1 MNNNQRVINERLKD
15 FTRKYYLNKLYRGGI
30 FFVAITLLTF
40 IVYALLEY
48 FSYFGT
54 TTRAILF
61 YSYITLFAV
70 TFVFYI
76 LIPILKIAGL
86 GKQIS
91 KRQMA
96 DIIGRHFPEID
107 DKLLNIIE
115 LEDME
120 SSGDYQSRDLLI
132 AAIDTKIEKI
142 KPFPFVK
149 AIPFKATTKHLKWV
163 AVPLLLFV
171 IIFSV
176 KSEIFTDST
185 ERIVNHR
192 QEYERPAPYSFEIE
206 NENLTAFQNDEFSVN
221 VKVVGDEIPE
231 EVYISYNKKN
241 YKMLKIGSSRF
252 TYTFAALQNNLTFN
266 FLTDEVASK
275 AFTINVLPKPMTIS
289 FVMQLQYP
297 AYLNKNSETVEN
309 NGTVTVP
316 EGTRISWAFYT
327 KNTDSLLFV
336 LEDKEYSITP
346 DKDVCRTSTVARV
359 PFDYAIINLNKYYTS
374 KDTLRHS
381 ISIIS
386 DQYPEIYVE
395 SRRDSLFADRLYFKG
410 NIKDDYGFSSLRF
423 VYSKTDASGNITA
436 TGQKVDIEINR
447 QNTIQDFYYYFDAGT
462 LGLVPGDKIEYHF
475 EVRDNDGVNGPKL
488 AKSGDFNF
496 TVKTMEEI
504 EKELESQNEEAKG
517 KMQDMMKESAQ
528 LLKDIENLNRQMMQ
542 NNNPSWQEKKKLEN
556 LMQQYNDLQKQLQ
569 ELKKEQKE
577 QRAVEEQ
584 FKDLSSDIL
593 KKQQEL
599 EKRFDALLDEDMK
612 QMIEKMQKMMNEM
625 NKDEMKKSMEKMKL
639 STEEINKNLDE
650 QLQLFKQLEFEKKF
664 NDVVEKTKN
673 LAEDEHKLS
682 EEIKNGTASKE
693 ELQKKQSDIEK
704 RYDDLKKDMQ
714 DLKDLNSELEE
725 PNHLPDKEEL
735 KKEIEQDM
743 KEGKEALN
751 KNNKSKSSEK
761 HKDAAEKMEQL
772 ANEMQI
778 ELLEQEE
785 EELEEDYAVL
795 RQVLDNLVQISFKHE
810 ANLLRIS
817 KMSNRSSQIGD
828 ALREM
833 VSIQDNMKPIEDS
846 LNALARR
853 QTAVKPFIQKE
864 VTKINEYL
872 KTAKNDLNDRR
883 MQTSVSGQQFAL
895 TSMNNL
901 ALMLAES
908 MKEVKEKQQQ
918 ASAQC
923 QKCKNK
929 GKSSSSCSNPGNNK
943 KSKAKTA
950 KELQQQLNRQME
962 ALKKQMEQQG
972 KQQGKTGQNGQQ
984 QSMSEQFARM
994 AAQQEAIRKMMQ
1006 DYENELK
1013 SQNGVGDKNVE
1024 QMIREMEQTETEL
1037 VNKIISQQTINRQRQ
1052 IETRLLESERAE
1064 MKRDKDKERESTE
1077 AKDVRNPN
1085 PPKEWNMDKDKQRQT
1100 EMIKSVP
1107 PSLNYYYKEK
1117 VNQYF
1122 YNIE

>member
-1 MNNNQRVINERLKD
+1 MNNNQQVINERLRE
-15 FTRKYYLNKLYRGGI
+15 FTRKYYLNRLYRGGI

-40 IVYALLEY
+40 IIYALLEY

-61 YSYITLFAV
+61 YSYIALFGI

-91 KRQMA
+91 KRQIA

-120 SSGDYQSRDLLI
+120 TAGDYQSRELLL

-149 AIPFKATTKHLKWV
+149 AIPFKATTKYLKWA
-163 AVPLLLFV
+163 AVPVLLFA

-185 ERIVNHR
+185 ERIVNHS
-192 QEYERPAPYSFEIE
+192 QTYERPAPYSFEIE
-206 NENLTAFQNDEFSVN
+206 NENLTAFQNDEFPVN
-221 VKVVGDEIPE
+221 VKVIGDEIPE

-241 YKMLKIGSSRF
+241 YKMLKVGNSRF
-252 TYTFAALQNNLTFN
+252 TYTFTALQSDVTFN
-266 FLTDEVASK
+266 FLTDEVSSK
-275 AFTINVLPKPMTIS
+275 QFIINVLPKPMTIS

-297 AYLNKNSETVEN
+297 SYLNKNSETVEN

-316 EGTRISWAFYT
+316 EGTHISWAFYT
-327 KNTDSLLFV
+327 KNTDSLLFIAN
-336 LEDKEYSITP
+336 EKEYALTP
-346 DKDVCRTSTVARV
+346 DKDVCRTSTVART
-359 PFDYAIINLNKYYTS
+359 PFDYAIINHNRYYTS

-423 VYSKTDASGNITA
+423 VYTTTNAAGEVVGTGKTVSID
-436 TGQKVDIEINR
+436 INR

-462 LGLVPGDKIEYHF
+462 LGLSPGDKIEYHF

-496 TVKTMEEI
+496 TVKTLEEI
-504 EKELESQNEEAKG
+504 EKELASQNEEAKS
-517 KMQDMMKESAQ
+517 KMQDLMKESEQ
-528 LLKDIENLNRQMMQ
+528 FLKDIENLNRQMMQ
-542 NNNPSWQEKKKLEN
+542 SNNPSWQEKKKLEN
-556 LMQQYNDLQKQLQ
+556 LMQQYNDLQKQIR
-569 ELKKEQKE
+569 ELKQEQKE

-584 FKDLSSDIL
+584 FKDLSSEIL
-593 KKQQEL
+593 QKQQEL
-599 EKRFDALLDEDMK
+599 EKRFDALLNDEMK
-612 QMIEKMQKMMNEM
+612 QMIEKMQNMMNEM
-625 NKDEMKKSMEKMKL
+625 NKDKMKEAMEKMKL

-664 NDVVEKTKN
+664 NDVIEKTKS
-673 LAEDEHKLS
+673 LAEEEHKLS
-682 EEIKNGTASKE
+682 EDIKNGIVPKD
-693 ELQKKQSDIEK
+693 ELKKKQDNIEK
-704 RYDDLKKDMQ
+704 QYNDLKKEMQ
-714 DLKDLNSELEE
+714 DLKNLNNELEE
-725 PNHLPDKEEL
+725 PNNLPDKEEL
-735 KKEIEQDM
+735 KKEIEQNM
-743 KEGKEALN
+743 KEGKDALE

-761 HKDAAEKMEQL
+761 HKEAADKMEQL

-778 ELLEQEE
+778 QMLEDEE
-785 EELEEDYAVL
+785 EELEEDYAAL
-795 RQVLDNLVQISFKHE
+795 RQILDNLVQISFKQE
-810 ANLLRIS
+810 TNMLRIS

-833 VSIQDNMKPIEDS
+833 VSIQDNMKLIEDS

-853 QTAVKPFIQKE
+853 QTAVRPFIQKE

-872 KTAKNDLNDRR
+872 KSAKNDLNERR
-883 MQTSVSGQQFAL
+883 MQTSASGQQFAL

-908 MKEVKEKQQQ
+908 MKEVKEKQQ
-918 ASAQC
+918 SVNAQC
-923 QKCKNK
+923 QKCKKK
-929 GKSSSSCSNPGNNK
+929 GKSSSSCSNPGNNM
-943 KSKAKTA
+943 KSKAQTA

-984 QSMSEQFARM
+984 PSLSEQFARM

-1006 DYENELK
+1006 EYEDALK

-1024 QMIREMEQTETEL
+1024 QMIKEMEQTETEL
-1037 VNKIISQQTINRQRQ
+1037 VNKIISQQTIERQKQ

-1077 AKDVRNPN
+1077 AKDIRNPN
-1085 PPKEWNMDKDKQRQT
+1085 PPKEWNMDREKQRQT